1 MAWERGFP
9 GEGHISAGAPGEGPR
24 DPPLPSPRY
33 AMQSGPHAGNPTWQP
48 GMKCSPP
55 DRDPTSEEHSG
66 RSLRPEHPS
75 QPTRM
80 RKTAKD
86 PNVNWNTG

>member
-33 AMQSGPHAGNPTWQP
+33 ARLSRRA
-48 GMKCSPP
+48 CSQALML
-55 DRDPTSEEHSG
+55 G
-66 RSLRPEHPS
+66 ILLGSL
-75 QPTRM
+75 
-80 RKTAKD
+80 A
-86 PNVNWNTG
+86 